1 MSRAYEKG
9 VYMDRIESIKSIQ
22 IDVDNTAKVEVK
34 ILRKDEVVE
43 VINFDMSN
51 IEKRNTM
58 NEFLKV
64 FQMDDITKVTYD
76 GVEL

>member
-1 MSRAYEKG
+1 
-9 VYMDRIESIKSIQ
+9 MDRIESIKSIQ